1 MLLPSTPLSV
11 ALALSLSWPVF
22 AAPQVKSSAGQVMS
36 LKRRSPSDR
45 TIEEWGVWAKNHK
58 AGLEAKYGAGQPQKR
73 STGTN
78 LITNQNSDSSYFG
91 SLAIGTPAVSFD
103 VILDTGSA
111 DLWVAGT
118 TCQTGCENVPTFDP
132 TASTSFQNQ
141 STTFSITY
149 GSGQASGA
157 LAKDVVQMAGFSV
170 TNQVFAVCDQ
180 ISSGLLSNPVSGLLG
195 LGFQT
200 IASSKATPLWQ
211 TLVSNGAWT
220 DPVMAFY
227 LTRYI
232 NQSNADSLEF
242 GGSFTMGFA
251 NTSLYT
257 GEIDYISLPTTG
269 SYWILPLS
277 TLTVQGTQVSLPSGS
292 ASYAAIDTGT
302 TLVGGPSQYIAEI
315 FAQIPG
321 SAPGTGNFQSYYT
334 YPCSTS
340 VSVQLSF
347 GGKSWSISPQDF
359 QLSQLTK
366 ELCLGAF
373 FELSTGGSAPSWI
386 VGDTFL
392 KNVYSVFRYSPAS
405 VGFAQLS
412 DFALANSGSTTESVP
427 SATIGSAATSVSA
440 TGRSPTRSTSDTIS
454 DIKVSRTSIVSIAFF
469 WTIMAIAGL
478 LI

>member
-1 MLLPSTPLSV
+1 
-11 ALALSLSWPVF
+11 
-22 AAPQVKSSAGQVMS
+22 
-36 LKRRSPSDR
+36 
-45 TIEEWGVWAKNHK
+45 
-58 AGLEAKYGAGQPQKR
+58 
-73 STGTN
+73 
-78 LITNQNSDSSYFG
+78 
-91 SLAIGTPAVSFD
+91 
-103 VILDTGSA
+103 
-111 DLWVAGT
+111 
-118 TCQTGCENVPTFDP
+118 
-132 TASTSFQNQ
+132 
-141 STTFSITY
+141 
-149 GSGQASGA
+149 
-157 LAKDVVQMAGFSV
+157 MAGFSV

-195 LGFQT
+195 LGFQS

-220 DPVMAFY
+220 DPLMAFY

-232 NQSNADSLEF
+232 NQSNAQSLEF
-242 GGSFTMGFA
+242 GGSFTMGFT

-257 GEIDYISLPTTG
+257 GEIDYIDLPTSG

-277 TLTVQGTQVSLPSGS
+277 TMTVQGTQISLPSGS

-321 SAPGTGNFQSYYT
+321 STPGTGNFQSYYT

-347 GGKSWSISPQDF
+347 GGKNWSISPQDF

-392 KNVYSVFRYSPAS
+392 
-405 VGFAQLS
+405 VGFSLILAYLS
-412 DFALANSGSTTESVP
+412 TLRTTPEKRVLRLPLQP
-427 SATIGSAATSVSA
+427 SF
-440 TGRSPTRSTSDTIS
+440 RWFRQ
-454 DIKVSRTSIVSIAFF
+454 AF
-469 WTIMAIAGL
+469 
-478 LI
+478 